1 MQTQIKIVKQLSLL
15 AITFLLFSCN
25 SNAVFDQYMP
35 IEDQKWHSEKGIEFI
50 VNNLDTISSNN
61 VFINIRNNKN
71 YEFSSLF
78 LIAKLELPNGYKVI
92 DTLEYEMTD
101 ASGNWLGSGF
111 TDLKENKLFYKEN
124 VVFSEIGTYKF
135 NVQHA
140 TRGINDIQG
149 KNPLKG
155 ITDVGLSIEKTQ
167 K

>member
-1 MQTQIKIVKQLSLL
+1 MQIQIKIHKQLSLVAL
-15 AITFLLFSCN
+15 TFLLFSCN
-25 SNAVFDQYMP
+25 SNVVFDQYIP
-35 IEDQKWHSEKGIEFI
+35 IEDQEWHSEKGVDFI
-50 VNNLDTISSNN
+50 INNLDTISVNN

-135 NVQHA
+135 NIQNA

-149 KNPLKG
+149 KNPLEG
-155 ITDVGLSIEKTQ
+155 ITDVGLSIEKI
-167 K
+167 KK

>member
-1 MQTQIKIVKQLSLL
+1 MQTQIKIYKHLSLT
-15 AITFLLFSCN
+15 AFTFLLFSCN
-25 SNAVFDQYMP
+25 SNAIFDQYIH
-35 IEDQKWHSEKGIEFI
+35 IENQQWQSEKGIDFI
-50 VNNLDTISSNN
+50 VNNLDTISANN
-61 VFINIRNNKN
+61 LFINIRNNKD

-135 NVQHA
+135 NIQNA

-155 ITDVGLSIEKTQ
+155 ITDVGLSIEKI
-167 K
+167 KK

>member
-1 MQTQIKIVKQLSLL
+1 MQTQIKTYKRLSLL
-15 AITFLLFSCN
+15 VFSLLLLSCN
-25 SNAVFDQYMP
+25 SNAVFDQYIP
-35 IEDQKWHSEKGIEFI
+35 IENEQWHSENSIDFAI
-50 VNNLDTISSNN
+50 NNLDTISTNN

-78 LIAKLELPNGYKVI
+78 LIAKLEMPNGFKVI

-135 NVQHA
+135 NIQHA
-140 TRGINDIQG
+140 TRGINDIEG
-149 KNPLKG
+149 KKPLEG
-155 ITDVGLSIEKTQ
+155 ITDVGLRIEKMQ

>member
-1 MQTQIKIVKQLSLL
+1 MQTQIKIHKQLSIAAL
-15 AITFLLFSCN
+15 IFLLLSCN
-25 SNAVFDQYMP
+25 SNVVFDQYIP
-35 IEDQKWHSEKGIEFI
+35 IGQHQWHSEKEIEFI
-50 VNNLDTISSNN
+50 VNNLDTISANN
-61 VFINIRNNKN
+61 VFINIRNNKD

-78 LIAKLELPNGYKVI
+78 LIAKLEFPNGYKVI

-124 VVFSEIGTYKF
+124 VVFSEMGTYKF
-135 NVQHA
+135 NIQHA

-155 ITDVGLSIEKTQ
+155 ITDVGLSIEKIS

>member
-1 MQTQIKIVKQLSLL
+1 MQTQIKIVKRLSILFVAFSLL
-15 AITFLLFSCN
+15 SCN
-25 SNAVFDQYMP
+25 SNAIFDQYIP
-35 IEDQKWHSEKGIEFI
+35 IKNHQWHSENEIEFI
-50 VNNLDTISSNN
+50 VNNMDTISANN

-124 VVFSEIGTYKF
+124 VVFSEVGTYKF
-135 NVQHA
+135 NIRHA

-149 KNPLKG
+149 KKPLEG
-155 ITDVGLSIEKTQ
+155 IVDVGLRIEKI
-167 K
+167 KK

>member
-1 MQTQIKIVKQLSLL
+1 MQTQIKIVKKFSLL
-15 AITFLLFSCN
+15 AVTFLLLSCN
-25 SNAVFDQYMP
+25 SDAVFDQYIP
-35 IEDQKWHSEKGIEFI
+35 IENHKWHSDKGIDFI
-50 VNNLDTISSNN
+50 VNNLDTISANN

-101 ASGNWLGSGF
+101 PSGNWLGTGF

-135 NVQHA
+135 NIQQA
-140 TRGINDIQG
+140 TRSINDIQG
-149 KNPLKG
+149 KNPLEG
-155 ITDVGLSIEKTQ
+155 ITDVGLSIEKI
-167 K
+167 KK

>member
-1 MQTQIKIVKQLSLL
+1 VQTQIKIHKELSILTLALL
-15 AITFLLFSCN
+15 LLSCN
-25 SNAVFDQYMP
+25 SNVIFDQYNS
-35 IEDQKWHSEKGIEFI
+35 IENQLWHSEKSVNFT
-50 VNNLDTISSNN
+50 VNNLDTTSLNN
-61 VFINIRNNKN
+61 VFISVRNDKD

-78 LIAKLELPNGYKVI
+78 LIAKIEMPNGFKTI

-124 VVFSEIGTYKF
+124 VVFSEKGTYKF
-135 NVQHA
+135 NIQHA
-140 TRGINDIQG
+140 TRSINDIQG

-155 ITDVGLSIEKTQ
+155 ITDVGLRIEKVT

>member
-1 MQTQIKIVKQLSLL
+1 VQTQIKIVKQLSLL
-15 AITFLLFSCN
+15 AVTFLLFSCN
-25 SNAVFDQYMP
+25 SNAVFDQYIP
-35 IEDQKWHSEKGIEFI
+35 IENQQWHSEKEIEFI
-50 VNNLDTISSNN
+50 VNNLDTISVNK

-78 LIAKLELPNGYKVI
+78 LIAKLELPSGYKVI

-135 NVQHA
+135 KIQHA
-140 TRGINDIQG
+140 TRGINDIEG

-155 ITDVGLSIEKTQ
+155 VIDVGLSIEKII

>member
-1 MQTQIKIVKQLSLL
+1 MQIRKKINKLLSL
-15 AITFLLFSCN
+15 AAFTFLLFSCN
-25 SNAVFDQYMP
+25 SNAVFDQYIS
-35 IEDQKWHSEKGIEFI
+35 IENQQWHSDKGIDFI
-50 VNNLDTISSNN
+50 VNNLDTISTNN
-61 VFINIRNNKN
+61 VFINIRNNKD

-78 LIAKLELPNGYKVI
+78 LIAKLEMPNGFKVI

-101 ASGNWLGSGF
+101 SSGNWLGSGF

-135 NVQHA
+135 NIQHA
-140 TRGINDIQG
+140 TRSINDIEG

-155 ITDVGLSIEKTQ
+155 ITDVGLRIEKTQ

>member
-1 MQTQIKIVKQLSLL
+1 MQTRKKIDKLLSI
-15 AITFLLFSCN
+15 AAFTFLLFSCN
-25 SNAVFDQYMP
+25 TNAVFDRYIP
-35 IEDQKWHSEKGIEFI
+35 IENQQWHSDKEIDFI
-50 VNNLDTISSNN
+50 VNNSDTISTNN

-101 ASGNWLGSGF
+101 AKGNWLGTGF
-111 TDLKENKLFYKEN
+111 TDLKENKLYYKEQ
-124 VVFSEIGTYKF
+124 VVFSEIGAYKF
-135 NVQHA
+135 SIRHA

-149 KNPLKG
+149 KIPLKG
-155 ITDVGLSIEKTQ
+155 IMDVGLRIEKTQ

>member
-1 MQTQIKIVKQLSLL
+1 MQTQIKIVKQVSFI
-15 AITFLLFSCN
+15 AVTFLLLSCN
-25 SNAVFDQYMP
+25 SNVVFDQYIS
-35 IEDQKWHSEKGIEFI
+35 IEDQQWPSEKGIDFI
-50 VNNLDTISSNN
+50 VNNLDTISANN
-61 VFINIRNNKN
+61 VFINIRNNKD

-78 LIAKLELPNGYKVI
+78 LIAKIELPNGYKVI

-135 NVQHA
+135 NIQNA

-155 ITDVGLSIEKTQ
+155 ITDVGLSIEKI
-167 K
+167 KK

>member
-1 MQTQIKIVKQLSLL
+1 MQVQIKIHKQLSL
-15 AITFLLFSCN
+15 AAFIFLLLSCN
-25 SNAVFDQYMP
+25 SNVVFDQYIP
-35 IEDQKWHSEKGIEFI
+35 IEDQQWPSEKGIDFI
-50 VNNLDTISSNN
+50 VNNLDTISANN
-61 VFINIRNNKN
+61 VFINIRNNKD

-78 LIAKLELPNGYKVI
+78 LIAKIELPNGYKVI

-124 VVFSEIGTYKF
+124 VVFSEIGIYKF
-135 NVQHA
+135 NIQNA

-155 ITDVGLSIEKTQ
+155 ITDVGLSIEKI
-167 K
+167 KK

>member
-1 MQTQIKIVKQLSLL
+1 MQTQIKTYKRLSLL
-15 AITFLLFSCN
+15 AVAFLLLSCN
-25 SNAVFDQYMP
+25 SNAIFDQYVP
-35 IEDQKWHSEKGIEFI
+35 IENHQWHSEKEIEFN
-50 VNNLDTISSNN
+50 VNNLDTISANN

-78 LIAKLELPNGYKVI
+78 LIAKIEMPNGFKVI

-101 ASGNWLGSGF
+101 ASGNWLGTGF

-124 VVFSEIGTYKF
+124 VVLSEMGTYKF
-135 NVQHA
+135 NIQHA

-149 KNPLKG
+149 KNPLEG
-155 ITDVGLSIEKTQ
+155 ITDVGLRIEKA